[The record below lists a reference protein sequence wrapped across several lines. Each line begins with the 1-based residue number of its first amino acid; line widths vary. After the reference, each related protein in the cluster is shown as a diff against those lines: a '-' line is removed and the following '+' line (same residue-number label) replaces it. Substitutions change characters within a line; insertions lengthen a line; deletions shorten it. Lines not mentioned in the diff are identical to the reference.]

1 MISILF
7 LFCRKGLIMKKLKF
21 NKYIIVGIILIL
33 FAIIGSSYKLLLNY
47 FDNKQDEKLIH
58 EFYQEDLSE
67 DETNKEETEINIDEV
82 QIKNE
87 KVNYIAVLKINK
99 INLVRGLVDESSY
112 LNNIKYNVQ
121 IIKGSNM
128 PDVVGG
134 NLILAAHSGNAR
146 ISYFRNLNK
155 LEIGDEATIDYKN
168 KTYTYKVVN
177 IYDVDKNGKVEIKRN
192 ISKTTLTLI
201 TCRND
206 TEKQIVTILER
217 I

>member
-1 MISILF
+1 
-7 LFCRKGLIMKKLKF
+7 MKRIKL
-21 NKYIIVGIILIL
+21 NRYIVIGITIILL
-33 FAIIGSSYKLLLNY
+33 SIIGGNYKLLLNY
-47 FDNKQDEKLIH
+47 FNDKQEEKMIQEFYQDDLSNEETEQENIESESDNKQAE
-58 EFYQEDLSE
+58 
-67 DETNKEETEINIDEV
+67 NKKINYV
-82 QIKNE
+82 
-87 KVNYIAVLKINK
+87 AVLKINK

-112 LNNIKYNVQ
+112 LNNVKYNVQ

-155 LEIGDEATIDYKN
+155 LEIGDEATVDYKD

-192 ISKTTLTLI
+192 LSKTTLTLI
-201 TCRND
+201 TCRHN
-206 TEKQIVTILER
+206 TEKQIVMILELV
-217 I
+217 

>member
-1 MISILF
+1 
-7 LFCRKGLIMKKLKF
+7 MKKLKF

-112 LNNIKYNVQ
+112 LNNIKYNAQ

>member
-1 MISILF
+1 
-7 LFCRKGLIMKKLKF
+7 MKKIKF

-33 FAIIGSSYKLLLNY
+33 FAIIVSNYKLLFNY
-47 FDNKQDEKLIH
+47 FDNKQDEKLIQ
-58 EFYQEDLSE
+58 EFYQEDLSKE
-67 DETNKEETEINIDEV
+67 EINKEKTETSIDGV
-82 QIKNE
+82 QSKDK

-134 NLILAAHSGNAR
+134 NLILAAHSGDAG
-146 ISYFRNLNK
+146 ISYFRNLDK
-155 LEIGDEATIDYKN
+155 LEIGDDATIDYKN
-168 KTYTYKVVN
+168 KTYTYKVVS
-177 IYDVDKNGKVEIKRN
+177 IYDINKNGKVEIKRN

-201 TCRND
+201 TCKHN
-206 TEKQIVTILER
+206 TEKQIVTILELV
-217 I
+217 

>member
-1 MISILF
+1 
-7 LFCRKGLIMKKLKF
+7 MKKLKF

>member
-1 MISILF
+1 
-7 LFCRKGLIMKKLKF
+7 MKKFKF
-21 NKYIIVGIILIL
+21 NRYIIIGIILIL
-33 FAIIGSSYKLLLNY
+33 FAIIGGSYKLLLNY
-47 FDNKQDEKLIH
+47 FDNKQDEKLIQ
-58 EFYQEDLSE
+58 EFYQEDLSKE
-67 DETNKEETEINIDEV
+67 ETNDEETEINIDDV
-82 QIKNE
+82 QTKNV
-87 KVNYIAVLKINK
+87 KANYIAVLKINK

-146 ISYFRNLNK
+146 ISYFRNLDK
-155 LEIGDEATIDYKN
+155 LEIGDEATIDYKDKN
-168 KTYTYKVVN
+168 YTYKVVN

-206 TEKQIVTILER
+206 TEKQIITILELV
-217 I
+217 